1 MLKPVSANHGGGIAG
16 QGGGAVPRAN
26 PSSSWIITLRRARR
40 RLSTIRTRARSRAL
54 DEEGEWKK
62 KTGEADDADIERVR
76 SQVMS
81 ADEKRRRTKRS
92 RMKDNEKTSRR
103 VYFY

>member
-1 MLKPVSANHGGGIAG
+1 M
-16 QGGGAVPRAN
+16 
-26 PSSSWIITLRRARR
+26 
-40 RLSTIRTRARSRAL
+40 
-54 DEEGEWKK
+54 KK

-81 ADEKRRRTKRS
+81 ADEKASTKRS
-92 RMKDNEKTSRR
+92 RMKDKRKASARR

>member
-1 MLKPVSANHGGGIAG
+1 MQANGWAAG
-16 QGGGAVPRAN
+16 DALFVDD
-26 PSSSWIITLRRARR
+26 SKEV
-40 RLSTIRTRARSRAL
+40 ARSRAL

-81 ADEKRRRTKRS
+81 ADEKRRR
-92 RMKDNEKTSRR
+92 RR
-103 VYFY
+103 DRG